1 MGNEVKLKEGSMT
14 HERIAKIYA
23 EETGDDIDASDS
35 ALRDFA
41 RRMWNEAL
49 TEALKPAMSEA
60 QFWPYSNDAYKA
72 CELIIGAIDAM
83 KIPEEA

>member
-1 MGNEVKLKEGSMT
+1 MT
-14 HERIAKIYA
+14 PERIAKIYA
-23 EETGDDIDASDS
+23 EETGDDIDASES

-60 QFWPYSNDAYKA
+60 IFWSDTDDTRAYAA

-83 KIPEEA
+83 KLPEES